1 MIERLLNLPRFGRR
15 ALLLVL
21 DGTVIT
27 LSLWLALVLRLG
39 DEWREVVA
47 EAWPLLPLLVGVG
60 LSVFWILGFYRPIL
74 RYAGRDLFN
83 TLIKGIGLSLIAVMA
98 MWLLLRGGFIP
109 RTVWFLIALLMLTL
123 IGGSRLLLRD
133 YVTRRF
139 AMNATRKPVIIYG
152 AGVAGI
158 QLASALKHDPV
169 YLPVAFAD
177 DNHELQHSVIV
188 GLKVYHPR
196 QLDAVL
202 EREQIDAIL
211 LAIPSASRAQRRTIL
226 NRLAVL
232 QVRLLVMPS
241 MTELASGAKRIDE
254 LREVDVEDILGRDPV
269 KPQPELLAACITDK
283 TVMVTGAGGSIGAEL
298 CRQILQLRPQR
309 LVLFDLSEY
318 ALYAIERDLRE
329 RLDKTSGATE
339 LVAVLGSVNQRLQVE
354 STLRRYAVQTIYHAA
369 AYKHLPLVEQN
380 PLAGVQTNVFGTL
393 RTAEAA
399 LATGVETFVFI
410 STDKAVRPCNIMG
423 STKRLAEL
431 ILQALASTQTTTRF
445 CMVRF
450 GNVLGSSGSV
460 VPLFREQIRRG
471 GPVTVTH
478 PAATRYFM
486 TIPEA
491 AQLVIQA
498 GSLAQGGE
506 VYLLDMGEPVKI
518 LALAQRMIELSGYQ
532 LRNDQHPDG
541 DIAIE
546 FIGLRE
552 GEKLHEELLI
562 SGNDAPTAHPMIKQA
577 TEEALPWSVVR
588 QYLSRLHQAA
598 EAADERAVREW
609 LRVIVTQPVT
619 LPSPPAERLH
629 APVTVSAPR
638 RLQTVG

>member
-15 ALLLVL
+15 VLLLLL
-21 DGTVIT
+21 DATVIT

-39 DEWREVVA
+39 DQWPEVVA
-47 EAWPLLPLLVGVG
+47 EAWPLVPLLLGVG
-60 LSVFWILGFYRPIL
+60 LSVFWVLGFYRPIL

-83 TLIKGIGLSLIAVMA
+83 TLIKGIGLSLIVVMA
-98 MWLLLRGGFIP
+98 VWLLLRGGFIP
-109 RTVWFLIALLMLTL
+109 RTVWLLIALLMLTL

-133 YVTRRF
+133 YVIRRF
-139 AMNATRKPVIIYG
+139 AVNVTRKPVIIYG

-177 DNHELQHSVIV
+177 DNRELQNSVIV
-188 GLKVYHPR
+188 GLKVYPPQ

-211 LAIPSASRAQRRTIL
+211 LAIPSASRAQRRAIL
-226 NRLAVL
+226 NRLTAL

-269 KPQPELLAACITDK
+269 KPQPELLEACIKDK
-283 TVMVTGAGGSIGAEL
+283 SVMVTGAGGSIGAEL
-298 CRQILQLRPQR
+298 CRQIIQLRPQR
-309 LVLFDLSEY
+309 LVLFELSEY
-318 ALYAIERDLRE
+318 ALYAIEHNLRE
-329 RLDKTSGATE
+329 RLDKTGGTTE

-354 STLRRYAVQTIYHAA
+354 NTLRRYEVQTIYHAA
-369 AYKHLPLVEQN
+369 AYKHLTLVEQN

-393 RTAEAA
+393 HTAEAA
-399 LATGVETFVFI
+399 LATGVETLVFI
-410 STDKAVRPCNIMG
+410 STDKAVRPCNVMG
-423 STKRLAEL
+423 ATKRLAEL
-431 ILQALASTQTTTRF
+431 ILQALASTQTNKTRF

-460 VPLFREQIRRG
+460 VPLFRAQIRRG
-471 GPVTVTH
+471 GPVTVTD
-478 PAATRYFM
+478 PEATRYFM

-506 VYLLDMGEPVKI
+506 VYLLDMGEPVNI

-532 LRNDQHPDG
+532 VRDAHYPEG

-562 SGNDAPTAHPMIKQA
+562 GGDDAPTVHPMIKQA

-598 EAADERAVREW
+598 ETADERALREW
-609 LRVIVTQPVT
+609 LRVIVTQPMTV
-619 LPSPPAERLH
+619 PAIPAERSQTMS
-629 APVTVSAPR
+629 AVSR
-638 RLQTVG
+638 RLQTAG

>member
-1 MIERLLNLPRFGRR
+1 MIESLLNLPRFGRR
-15 ALLLVL
+15 VLLLLL
-21 DGTVIT
+21 DATVIT

-39 DEWREVVA
+39 DQWPAVLA
-47 EAWPLLPLLVGVG
+47 EAWPLLPLLLGVG
-60 LSVFWILGFYRPIL
+60 LSVFWVLGFYRPIL

-83 TLIKGIGLSLIAVMA
+83 TLIKGIGLSLMLVMA
-98 MWLLLRGGFIP
+98 VWLLLRGGFVP

-139 AMNATRKPVIIYG
+139 AVNVTRKPVIIYG

-177 DNHELQHSVIV
+177 DSRELQNSVIV

-196 QLDAVL
+196 QLAALV

-211 LAIPSASRAQRRTIL
+211 LAIPSAARSQRRAIL
-226 NRLAVL
+226 NRLTTL

-269 KPQPELLAACITDK
+269 KPQPELLEACIKDK
-283 TVMVTGAGGSIGAEL
+283 SVMVTGAGGSIGAEL
-298 CRQILQLRPQR
+298 CRQIIQLRPQR
-309 LVLFDLSEY
+309 LVLFELSEY
-318 ALYAIERDLRE
+318 ALYAIEHDLRE
-329 RLDKTSGATE
+329 RLDKTGDSTE

-354 STLRRYAVQTIYHAA
+354 NTLRRYEIQTIYHAA
-369 AYKHLPLVEQN
+369 AYKHLTLVEQN

-393 RTAEAA
+393 HTAEAA

-423 STKRLAEL
+423 ATKRLAEL
-431 ILQALASTQTTTRF
+431 ILQALASTQTKTRF
-445 CMVRF
+445 CIVRF

-460 VPLFREQIRRG
+460 VPLFRAQIRRG
-471 GPVTVTH
+471 GPVTVTD
-478 PAATRYFM
+478 PEATRYFM

-498 GSLAQGGE
+498 GSLAEGGE
-506 VYLLDMGEPVKI
+506 VYLLDMGEPVNI
-518 LALAQRMIELSGYQ
+518 FSLAQRMIELSGYQ
-532 LRNDQHPDG
+532 VRDAQHPDG

-562 SGNDAPTAHPMIKQA
+562 SGDDAPTVHPMIKHA

-588 QYLSRLHQAA
+588 QYLSRLHQAV
-598 EAADERAVREW
+598 ETADERSLREW
-609 LRVIVTQPVT
+609 LRAIVTQPMTV
-619 LPSPPAERLH
+619 PAIPAERSQ
-629 APVTVSAPR
+629 AMTAVSR
-638 RLQTVG
+638 RLQTAG